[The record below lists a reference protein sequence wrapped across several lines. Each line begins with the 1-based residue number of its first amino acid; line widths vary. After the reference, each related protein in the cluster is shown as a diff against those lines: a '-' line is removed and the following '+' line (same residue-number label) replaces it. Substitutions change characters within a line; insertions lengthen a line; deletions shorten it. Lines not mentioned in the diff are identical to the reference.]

1 LVGVEVLVG
10 LGLSG
15 RQARVYLATL
25 KLGGGKVQAIAELSK
40 VSRQEIYRL
49 IVGMQELGIMQ
60 KNLTNPTT
68 YTATPIGQASRLLL
82 QQKTIELSS
91 LTQQTKQL
99 TRKLSQNGPVVP
111 VSVDLR
117 PCFGAIFESD
127 RGKKYQ
133 QILTSTEHSIDAVL
147 SWWRFRQLN
156 IHFEAQLQ
164 SALKRG
170 VSLKI
175 VTEKPP
181 NHHLPKWIK
190 PAMKQY
196 PNFALRIQQK
206 PVAVAVTVFDESIAD
221 IAFNPNSSLTKGPDL
236 WTATQSIT
244 ALCNEYFNAVW
255 NQTSNNNY

>member
-1 LVGVEVLVG
+1 M
-10 LGLSG
+10 SG

-25 KLGGGKVQAIAELSK
+25 KLGGGKVQSIAELSK

-49 IVGMQELGIMQ
+49 IGGLQELGLMQ
-60 KNLTNPTT
+60 RNLTNPTT
-68 YTATPIGQASRLLL
+68 YTATPISQAAKMLL

-99 TRKLSQNGPVVP
+99 TKKLSQNNPIVP
-111 VSVDLR
+111 ASVDLR

-133 QILTSTEHSIDAVL
+133 QILSATEHSINAVL
-147 SWWRFRQLN
+147 SWRRFKQLN
-156 IHFEAQLQ
+156 IYFESQLQ
-164 SALKRG
+164 TALKKG
-170 VSLKI
+170 VTIKI
-175 VTEKPP
+175 ITEKPA

-190 PAMKQY
+190 PAQEQY
-196 PNFALRIQQK
+196 PNFSLKTQQT
-206 PVAVAVTVFDESIAD
+206 PVTVVVTIFDQKVAD

-244 ALCNEYFNAVW
+244 ALCKEYFTAVW
-255 NQTSNNNY
+255 NRTKKYSKIN